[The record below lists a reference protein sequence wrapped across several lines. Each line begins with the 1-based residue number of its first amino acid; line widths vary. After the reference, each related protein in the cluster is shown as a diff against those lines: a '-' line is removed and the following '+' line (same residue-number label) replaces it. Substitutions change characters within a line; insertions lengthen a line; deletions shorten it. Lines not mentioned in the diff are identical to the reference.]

1 MAQSADQWAK
11 YVQKIPIFLGKIST
25 SIKVEIEVEISSKKI
40 AQIFMHFAH

>member
-25 SIKVEIEVEISSKKI
+25 SNEVEIEVEILTTKI
-40 AQIFMHFAH
+40 AQIFMYFAH